1 MTTNEEILSL
11 ARISATIDARAENE
25 KLGPEQQRGFDC
37 GFGWVVIRPANSSF
51 VKYLKA
57 NNIGTKNWNGGW
69 YIGSSDIHTVP
80 TQSMSVHVKAAQEFS
95 RVLADF
101 GILAEVHSRW
111 D

>member
-51 VKYLKA
+51 VK
-57 NNIGTKNWNGGW
+57 
-69 YIGSSDIHTVP
+69 
-80 TQSMSVHVKAAQEFS
+80 
-95 RVLADF
+95 
-101 GILAEVHSRW
+101 
-111 D
+111 